1 MKKIIAIIAALIL
14 IAAVSGTAGYIAGK
28 NHVIY
33 TQELWILDDEHDE
46 SCDFTVYADID
57 GDWHVYNGYIG

>member
-28 NHVIY
+28 NQVIY
-33 TQELWILDDEHDE
+33 TQELWLLDDEHD
-46 SCDFTVYADID
+46 A
-57 GDWHVYNGYIG
+57 